1 MEMLKSRINAAVLL
15 DVTRIMEPLI
25 TTCESREG
33 VSSSNILTVWKI
45 PEGGTSILEILG
57 KYFTSDL

>member
-1 MEMLKSRINAAVLL
+1 MELLKSRINAAVLL

-33 VSSSNILTVWKI
+33 VSSSNIFTVWKI
-45 PEGGTSILEILG
+45 SEGGASILEILG